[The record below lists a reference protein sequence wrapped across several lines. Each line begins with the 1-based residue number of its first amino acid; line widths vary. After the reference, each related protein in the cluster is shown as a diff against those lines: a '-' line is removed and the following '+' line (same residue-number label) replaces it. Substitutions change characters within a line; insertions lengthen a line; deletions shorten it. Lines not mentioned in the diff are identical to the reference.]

1 MKTGAYYY
9 DFDNTAGATEAYNAA
24 KAAGVGAVYAYL
36 AGALEPIVQLANADG
51 IITMS
56 AGSSTACERTDLTY
70 NIAVKFD
77 AGDYILEALDRIAST
92 CADVLET
99 LPTLGMC
106 FVSAGASPARS
117 VSVSLASCSRLQ

>member
-1 MKTGAYYY
+1 M
-9 DFDNTAGATEAYNAA
+9 
-24 KAAGVGAVYAYL
+24 YAYL

-77 AGDYILEALDRIAST
+77 AGDYILEALDRIVAGTFKEGEKLVYEVGDNAGPGGSPGAVICDPT
-92 CADVLET
+92 PEQQTAMDEIGAKLAAGEFAAD
-99 LPTLGMC
+99 LG
-106 FVSAGASPARS
+106 AIKGQAYGG
-117 VSVSLASCSRLQ
+117 